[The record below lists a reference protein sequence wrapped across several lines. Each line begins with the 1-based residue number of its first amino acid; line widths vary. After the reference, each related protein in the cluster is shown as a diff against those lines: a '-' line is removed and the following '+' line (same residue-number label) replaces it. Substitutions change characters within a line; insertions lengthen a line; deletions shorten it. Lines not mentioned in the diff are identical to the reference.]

1 MNELA
6 PEMEKGI
13 NNTPQVAYFSMEVG
27 LDSTIPT
34 YSGGLGVLAGDTL
47 RAAADLGIP
56 MVGVSLLHRKGYFRQ
71 HLDRKGVQTES
82 PVLWS
87 PEDVLEPLGQTI
99 SVNIEGRTVGVRAW
113 RYVIQGVLGHAVPV
127 YLLDTALPENSA
139 WDRSITNYLYGGD
152 ARYRLCQEAV
162 LGIGGVAM
170 LRALGHTDV
179 ETYHMNEGHSA
190 LLALALLEERW
201 PTQHHGVPTE
211 DELEA
216 VRRRCVFTTHTPVP
230 AGHDSFPLD
239 LVERVLGEKR
249 MQLIEQTGCSIDGSL
264 NMTHL
269 ALMFSHYING
279 VSMRHE
285 EISRDMF
292 PDYPINSITNGV
304 HAVTWTSPAFQR
316 LYDRRI
322 PEWRRD
328 NLYLRYAM
336 NIPADEIMH
345 AHSEAKRGL
354 LAEVQRCTGIR
365 LDPSAM
371 TLGFARR
378 AAGYKRPDLLFTDR
392 ERLSRIA
399 SQCGP
404 LQLVYAGKAHP
415 KDEGGKAAIR
425 RVFDAAASLADA
437 VSFVYLE
444 EYDMRLAQLLCSGV
458 DLWLNTPM
466 KPLEASGTSGM
477 KAALNGVPSFSIL
490 DGWWLE
496 GCVEGVTGWA
506 IGEDRRR
513 ESVAAD
519 EVASLYNKLEFVIL
533 PMFYSRPA
541 AFAEV
546 MRSAIAV
553 NASFFNAQRTM
564 GQYLGNAYVMGARA
578 IPSSP

>member
-1 MNELA
+1 
-6 PEMEKGI
+6 
-13 NNTPQVAYFSMEVG
+13 
-27 LDSTIPT
+27 
-34 YSGGLGVLAGDTL
+34 
-47 RAAADLGIP
+47 
-56 MVGVSLLHRKGYFRQ
+56 
-71 HLDRKGVQTES
+71 
-82 PVLWS
+82 
-87 PEDVLEPLGQTI
+87 
-99 SVNIEGRTVGVRAW
+99 
-113 RYVIQGVLGHAVPV
+113 V
-127 YLLDTALPENSA
+127 YLLDTALPQNST
-139 WDRSITNYLYGGD
+139 WDRGITDYLYGGD
-152 ARYRLCQEAV
+152 ARYRLCQEVV

-190 LLALALLEERW
+190 LLALALLEERC
-201 PTQHHGVPTE
+201 PTQHHDAPTE

-216 VRRRCVFTTHTPVP
+216 VRRHCVFTTHTPVP

-249 MQLIEQTGCSIDGSL
+249 TQLIEQTGCSIDNSL

-269 ALMFSHYING
+269 ALLFSHYING

-316 LYDRRI
+316 LYDHRI

-328 NLYLRYAM
+328 NLYFRYAM

-404 LQLVYAGKAHP
+404 LQLIYAGKAHP

-425 RVFDAAASLADA
+425 RVFDAAASLADT

-513 ESVAAD
+513 ESVAAQ
-519 EVASLYNKLEFVIL
+519 EVTSLYNKLEFVIL

-541 AFAEV
+541 AFVEV

-553 NASFFNAQRTM
+553 NACFFNAQRTM
-564 GQYLGNAYVMGARA
+564 GQYLGNAYVSGAHVT
-578 IPSSP
+578 PSSP